1 VHFNG
6 APIPKDATPVTLG
19 MLPSP
24 AINYLEVVVYNQLDD
39 ADKPYRS
46 LPPYKGEDDADSD

>member
-1 VHFNG
+1 
-6 APIPKDATPVTLG
+6 

-46 LPPYKGEDDADSD
+46 LPPYKGEDDADSV